1 MPTLS
6 NFGIPHVIG
15 LTVYNAVVIAEIVRS
30 GVASLPRSQV
40 EAASA
45 IGLTRG
51 QSLRLVQLPQAF
63 RIMLPALISQLVV
76 VVFKDTSLGFVIL
89 FPEVI
94 SFARIAIQTLSNPLQ
109 LYFVIAILFIAINYL
124 LSRFAQWVERRLS
137 RAVPAGAT
145 EPAVFTD
152 ESAALA
158 STDRNG
164 R

>member
-15 LTVYNAVVIAEIVRS
+15 LTAYNAVVIAETVRS
-30 GVASLPRSQV
+30 GVVSLPRSQV

-76 VVFKDTSLGFVIL
+76 VFKDTSLGFVIL
-89 FPEVI
+89 FPEAI

-137 RAVPAGAT
+137 RAVPAAAT
-145 EPAVFTD
+145 KPAVFTD
-152 ESAALA
+152 ESAALTG
-158 STDRNG
+158 TDRSG

>member
-15 LTVYNAVVIAEIVRS
+15 LTAYNAVVIAEIVRS

-76 VVFKDTSLGFVIL
+76 VFKDTSLGFVIL
-89 FPEVI
+89 FPEAI

-137 RAVPAGAT
+137 RAVPAAAT
-145 EPAVFTD
+145 KPAVFTD
-152 ESAALA
+152 ESAALTG
-158 STDRNG
+158 TDRSG

>member
-1 MPTLS
+1 M
-6 NFGIPHVIG
+6 
-15 LTVYNAVVIAEIVRS
+15 
-30 GVASLPRSQV
+30 ASLPRSQV

-94 SFARIAIQTLSNPLQ
+94 SFARIAIQTLGGSN
-109 LYFVIAILFIAINYL
+109 
-124 LSRFAQWVERRLS
+124 
-137 RAVPAGAT
+137 G
-145 EPAVFTD
+145 
-152 ESAALA
+152 
-158 STDRNG
+158 G
-164 R
+164 

>member
-63 RIMLPALISQLVV
+63 RIMLPTLISQLV

-94 SFARIAIQTLSNPLQ
+94 SFARIAIQTLGGSN
-109 LYFVIAILFIAINYL
+109 
-124 LSRFAQWVERRLS
+124 
-137 RAVPAGAT
+137 G
-145 EPAVFTD
+145 
-152 ESAALA
+152 
-158 STDRNG
+158 G
-164 R
+164 

>member
-15 LTVYNAVVIAEIVRS
+15 LTAYNAVVIAEIVRS

-63 RIMLPALISQLVV
+63 RIMLPTLISQLVVVV

-94 SFARIAIQTLSNPLQ
+94 SFARIAIQTLGGSN
-109 LYFVIAILFIAINYL
+109 
-124 LSRFAQWVERRLS
+124 
-137 RAVPAGAT
+137 G
-145 EPAVFTD
+145 
-152 ESAALA
+152 
-158 STDRNG
+158 G
-164 R
+164 